1 MVEMAK
7 NDQTQFSGKWEEN
20 GVVIVWS
27 SSLSVDIVE
36 TAPSDNIFVNKS
48 GGGIKGLPMSRN
60 KQQKMVK
67 NGQKNEFSGKWRE
80 NGVVTAWSSF
90 LFTDIISTAPS
101 KNFFVHTSR
110 DGAKR

>member
-1 MVEMAK
+1 MV
-7 NDQTQFSGKWEEN
+7 
-20 GVVIVWS
+20 ILWS
-27 SSLSVDIVE
+27 SSLSEDIVE

-48 GGGIKGLPMSRN
+48 GGGIEGLSMSRN
-60 KQQKMVK
+60 KQRKMVK

-101 KNFFVHTSR
+101 KIFFVNTSR
-110 DGAKR
+110 DGPKR

>member
-1 MVEMAK
+1 MAK

-27 SSLSVDIVE
+27 RSLSVDIVE

-67 NGQKNEFSGKWRE
+67 NGQKNEFSGKWQE
-80 NGVVTAWSSF
+80 NGVVIAWSSF
-90 LFTDIISTAPS
+90 LSIGIITTASFDNIYPNKS
-101 KNFFVHTSR
+101 GV
-110 DGAKR
+110 GI

>member
-1 MVEMAK
+1 MPYCAF
-7 NDQTQFSGKWEEN
+7 TQPGNLLSLATSFLFVFYLKYKPSGKWREN

-36 TAPSDNIFVNKS
+36 TAPSEDIFVNKS

-67 NGQKNEFSGKWRE
+67 NGQKKLIFRQMAGKWGSNSLE
-80 NGVVTAWSSF
+80 
-90 LFTDIISTAPS
+90 
-101 KNFFVHTSR
+101 
-110 DGAKR
+110 

>member
-1 MVEMAK
+1 MSK

-20 GVVIVWS
+20 GLVIVWTS
-27 SSLSVDIVE
+27 ALSVDIVE

-48 GGGIKGLPMSRN
+48 GGGTKGLSKTRN

-80 NGVVTAWSSF
+80 NRVVTAWSSF
-90 LFTDIISTAPS
+90 LFTDIISTAPN
-101 KNFFVHTSR
+101 KNLFVNTSR